1 MAAAKGT
8 ARVLKKLE
16 KSVQDGNFYEAH
28 QMYRT
33 VANRY
38 VKSHTYGEAIELL
51 YSGAMLLL
59 KKEQYGSGSDLAIY
73 LVEVYVQAK
82 IPVSDETRDRI
93 FDLADLMGK
102 EVAQRKKFLQNA
114 ISWSASNEYPNGDP
128 LLQHYLGVKFW
139 KEKDFPQA
147 EAHLLVGTQESAEAL
162 GLALFEWSEQEPQHD
177 KGAYLLRGV
186 LQVLAMKNLRDANTV
201 FRTFVD
207 LLPVNYK
214 AGEAR
219 LAEGVAAHANTSVRS
234 LQTYRSS
241 LINLAQLLL
250 LACQTGNPIMYK
262 QLAAK
267 YKPVLAIDENFGAL
281 LVTVGELFFDVRA
294 PRQVNALADLMNS
307 LFSGPP
313 APSSNTGNRINASR
327 AQPAIEEMD

>member
-16 KSVQDGNFYEAH
+16 KSVQDGNYYEAH

-38 VKSHTYGEAIELL
+38 VKSHTYDEAIELL

-59 KKEQYGSGSDLAIY
+59 KKEQFGSGTDLATY
-73 LVEVYVQAK
+73 VVEVYTLAK
-82 IPVSDETRDRI
+82 VPVTDQSRDRI
-93 FDLADLMGK
+93 FDMADLMGK
-102 EVAQRKKFLQNA
+102 EVTQRKKFLQNA
-114 ISWSASNEYPNGDP
+114 IRH
-128 LLQHYLGVKFW
+128 HYLGLKFW
-139 KEKDFPQA
+139 KEKDYAQA

-162 GLALFEWSEQEPQHD
+162 GLALFEWSEQEPKHD

-186 LQVLAMKNLRDANTV
+186 QQVLAMKNLRDANTV
-201 FRTFVD
+201 FQTFIE
-207 LLPVNYK
+207 LLPASYK
-214 AGEAR
+214 AGEAK
-219 LAEGVAAHANTSVRS
+219 LADGVATSSTVRS
-234 LQTYRSS
+234 IPTYRSS
-241 LINLAQLLL
+241 LINFTQLLL
-250 LACQTGNPIMYK
+250 MACQTGNPVLYK

-281 LVTVGELFFDVRA
+281 MVTIGELFFDVHA
-294 PRQVNALADLMNS
+294 PRQTNMLADLMNS

-313 APSSNTGNRINASR
+313 APSSSPAAGNRITASQS
-327 AQPAIEEMD
+327 QPAIEEMD